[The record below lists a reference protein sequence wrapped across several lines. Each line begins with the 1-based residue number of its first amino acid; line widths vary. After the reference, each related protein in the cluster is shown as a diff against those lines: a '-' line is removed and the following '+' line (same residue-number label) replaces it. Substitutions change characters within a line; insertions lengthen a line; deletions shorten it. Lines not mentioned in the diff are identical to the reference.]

1 MTNATLE
8 AELLNRGQEAFAG
21 QAFSAMV
28 GARLVSLSPQ
38 GAEIRLPV
46 KPDLLQQHGFVH
58 GGVLAYLADNALTF
72 AGGAALGGG
81 VVTAEMKVNY
91 VRPAIGV
98 ELIARAHAVSG
109 GRTMAVARCDIHVW
123 DGEAERLCA
132 VAQGTVARMG
142 QEPPAQARA

>member
-1 MTNATLE
+1 MTNPTPE
-8 AELLNRGQEAFAG
+8 AGLLIRGQEAFAG
-21 QAFSAMV
+21 QPFSALV
-28 GARLVSLSPQ
+28 GARLVSLTPE
-38 GAEIRLPV
+38 GAEIRLPIR
-46 KPDLLQQHGFVH
+46 PELLQQHGFVH
-58 GGVLAYLADNALTF
+58 GGVVAYLADNALTF

-109 GRTMAVARCDIHVW
+109 GRTMAVARCDIHIW
-123 DGEAERLCA
+123 DGDAERLCA

-142 QEPPAQARA
+142 QEPPDRGRD